1 MSINNLLKMANYFD
15 SRYLTLVGHVQ
26 SGKTIEEINYCYS
39 SINQYHVPVI
49 LIVRNVS
56 ADQLQ
61 IRQRFSENGIEIELL
76 KNISI
81 EKAAEIMQ
89 KNGVLVLLCNIFQL
103 NKMKRVL
110 ELYTGKFHVCIDEVD
125 FSIKSRTLASPV
137 DRSLTLIKNKA
148 THILGATATPFAL
161 FSTQKDLNR
170 VRSIKPKFNYRGID
184 DLEIVFVES
193 CIIRKEPDFPLCD
206 MGAMDTIYDSFLG
219 KSRGVILHTVVKERE
234 NQIKIQKYLANI
246 YPELTTIVYNGDGI
260 RVVCRRRDLSPFA
273 RRKELNQYLQ
283 LVNKYN
289 QIVDEDLT
297 VHYFQKY
304 SISEVLQLLV
314 DDHYDHSHI
323 SIISG
328 HLASRG
334 ISFVSTDY
342 SLHLTDQYLY
352 TSKNTHG
359 ENLLQSLRIL
369 GCYNDNQKL
378 TLWCSTGTWSAIT
391 AQNKIIN
398 DLVYGID
405 NNSNWMSKIR
415 EININRPRN
424 PLTRP
429 KLCNYS
435 FKPGSKGL
443 QGVLDFKYDELDSEI

>member
-1 MSINNLLKMANYFD
+1 MAAYFE

-39 SINQYHVPVI
+39 SVNEYHVPVI

-61 IRQRFSENGIEIELL
+61 IRQRFSEHGIEINLL
-76 KNISI
+76 KNTSV
-81 EKAAEIMQ
+81 EKATEIMQ
-89 KNGVLVLLCNIFQL
+89 NNGILVLLCNISQL
-103 NKMKRVL
+103 NKMRRVL
-110 ELYTGKFHVCIDEVD
+110 GFYTGKFHVCIDEVD
-125 FSIKSRTLASPV
+125 FCIKSRNLASPI
-137 DRSLTLIKNKA
+137 DRSLTIIKNKA

-161 FSTQKDLNR
+161 FSTQKDLDR
-170 VRSIKPKFNYRGID
+170 VRSIKPKTNYRGID

-206 MGAMDTIYDSFLG
+206 MGAMDTIYNTFLD
-219 KSRGVILHTVVKERE
+219 KPSGVILHTVVKERE
-234 NQIKIQKYLANI
+234 NHIKIQKYLANV
-246 YPELTTIVYNGDGI
+246 YPELTIVVYNGDGI
-260 RVVCRRRDLSPFA
+260 RVVCKRRNLTPFA
-273 RRKELNQYLQ
+273 RRKEINQYNQ

-289 QIVDEDLT
+289 QIIDEELT

-314 DDHYDHSHI
+314 DDHYQHTHI
-323 SIISG
+323 SIIAG

-352 TSKNTHG
+352 TARNTHG

-369 GCYNDNQKL
+369 GCYNDNYKL
-378 TLWCSTGTWSAIT
+378 TLWCSRSTWTAIT

-398 DLVYGID
+398 DLVYGVD
-405 NNSNWMSKIR
+405 NNSNWMSRIK
-415 EININRPRN
+415 EINITRPKN

-429 KLCNYS
+429 KLCNYN
-435 FKPGSKGL
+435 FKSGGQGT
-443 QGVLDFKYDELDSEI
+443 QGVLDINYPESESESEN